1 MPRRGKGPRLWFQPG
16 RRDRNGYIDAGVWTI
31 RDGRI
36 KRRLGLGEGADQSAL
51 EDALADYI
59 RAKRKIPRERD
70 RHPAEV
76 MIADVLSIYAEDVAP
91 HQERPREVAAR
102 LGRLVDFFGTKRLD
116 QLNAKLCAAYV
127 AARGSVS
134 AARRELEDLRS
145 AVRHHWKAGM
155 CLALTPVVLPERGES
170 RVRWLRREEAA
181 RLLLAAYRYRE
192 VQKGCATGRRALA
205 HVARFIL
212 VGLYTG
218 TRAGAICGAALE
230 PTDGKGWVDLE
241 AGVFYRRAI
250 GRRETKKRQTSI
262 RIPPRLLCHL
272 RRWARLGISMR
283 YVVEWNGRPVDRINK
298 GFRSARRLA
307 GLGADVVP
315 HTLRHTCATWLA
327 LRHVPI
333 HEICGFL
340 GMTRETFER
349 VYGHHHPDFQASA
362 VNALS
367 GQVSDSYAAT
377 KRERSSSKV
386 VKLHGN
392 R

>member
-1 MPRRGKGPRLWFQPG
+1 LTVRGSTASAGLT
-16 RRDRNGYIDAGVWTI
+16 IGVWTI
-31 RDGRI
+31 RDGPI
-36 KRRLGLGEGADQSAL
+36 KRRLGLGADADPSAL

-59 RAKRKIPRERD
+59 RAKRKIPRDRD
-70 RHPAEV
+70 RHPPDV
-76 MIADVLSIYAEDVAP
+76 MIADVISIYAEDIAP
-91 HQERPREVAAR
+91 RQERPKEVAAR
-102 LGRLVDFFGTKRLD
+102 LTKLLDFFGAKRLGD
-116 QLNAKLCAAYV
+116 LNTKLCATYV

-155 CLALTPVVLPERGES
+155 CSALTPVVLPERGES
-170 RVRWLRREEAA
+170 RVGWLRRGEAA
-181 RLLLAAYRYRE
+181 RLLLAAHRYRE
-192 VQKGCATGRRALA
+192 VQKGVATGRRSLA

-218 TRAGAICGAALE
+218 TRAGAICGAALA
-230 PTDGKGWVDLE
+230 PTPGKGWVDLD

-250 GRRETKKRQTSI
+250 GRRETRKRQTPI

-272 RRWARLGISMR
+272 RRWARLGISTR
-283 YVVEWNGRPVDRINK
+283 YVVEWNYRPVKRINK

-307 GLGADVVP
+307 GLGDDVVP

-327 LRHVPI
+327 QRRVPI

-340 GMTRETFER
+340 GMTRETFEQ
-349 VYGHHHPDFQASA
+349 VYGHHHPDFQAGA

-377 KRERSSSKV
+377 KREQSSSKV

>member
-1 MPRRGKGPRLWFQPG
+1 MACGAEKGALIA
-16 RRDRNGYIDAGVWTI
+16 D
-31 RDGRI
+31 DGRVM
-36 KRRLGLGEGADQSAL
+36 
-51 EDALADYI
+51 I
-59 RAKRKIPRERD
+59 RAERD

-212 VGLYTG
+212 VGRVPAPSAARRWSLRMARVG
-218 TRAGAICGAALE
+218 SILKPGFSIGARSAAAKPKSGRRRL
-230 PTDGKGWVDLE
+230 G
-241 AGVFYRRAI
+241 FRRA
-250 GRRETKKRQTSI
+250 
-262 RIPPRLLCHL
+262 
-272 RRWARLGISMR
+272 
-283 YVVEWNGRPVDRINK
+283 Y
-298 GFRSARRLA
+298 
-307 GLGADVVP
+307 
-315 HTLRHTCATWLA
+315 CAT
-327 LRHVPI
+327 
-333 HEICGFL
+333 
-340 GMTRETFER
+340 
-349 VYGHHHPDFQASA
+349 
-362 VNALS
+362 
-367 GQVSDSYAAT
+367 
-377 KRERSSSKV
+377 
-386 VKLHGN
+386 
-392 R
+392 